1 MNLKRTLAPNIS
13 TIACAK
19 PRIVPMTSAVVAEG
33 MFRFPF
39 LRGAALA
46 LVTEKDL
53 LGVTLE
59 SDNNQQE
66 IC

>member
-1 MNLKRTLAPNIS
+1 
-13 TIACAK
+13 
-19 PRIVPMTSAVVAEG
+19 MTSAVVAEG

-53 LGVTLE
+53 LGVSLE